1 MIAKK
6 SSNGKEGGM
15 FRVHRVLAFSE
26 RARAKSTQ
34 RKLGLKGHITLR
46 NSFFSMRHLLA
57 AVHTDKHQL
66 ILEEYRVVLIVH
78 AFSRTAAPETQS
90 TRMLS
95 LRLQSLMF
103 HNREGSDKL
112 CMMERSAGTCK
123 TIQPPASFSNQDVV
137 HMGQYSDSI
146 SYNSNDESIWV
157 HNMYFIQD
165 TLL

>member
-1 MIAKK
+1 MKVMIAKK

-103 HNREGSDKL
+103 HNR
-112 CMMERSAGTCK
+112 T
-123 TIQPPASFSNQDVV
+123 QP
-137 HMGQYSDSI
+137 
-146 SYNSNDESIWV
+146 
-157 HNMYFIQD
+157 
-165 TLL
+165 